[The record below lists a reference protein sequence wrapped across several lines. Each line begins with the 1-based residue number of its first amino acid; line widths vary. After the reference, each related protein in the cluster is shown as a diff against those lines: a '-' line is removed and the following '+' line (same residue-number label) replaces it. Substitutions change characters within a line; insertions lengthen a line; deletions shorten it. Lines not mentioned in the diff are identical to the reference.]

1 MPAHEQAV
9 ALYAEFIAKRE
20 AGEEPDF
27 EELVR
32 GNPEHEAALRAL
44 NEGAF
49 KHTDGIAFASLWAAW
64 NS

>member
-1 MPAHEQAV
+1 MSENEKAV
-9 ALYAEFIAKRE
+9 SLYAEFIARKE
-20 AGEEPDF
+20 AGEEPDS

-49 KHTDGIAFASLWAAW
+49 KHTGGIAFASLWAAW